1 MIPYLI
7 SWSLLGYQA
16 LVGSRRWSQ
25 STVVALLLFFTL
37 FIGLRYEVGAD
48 WENYLFSLKNVQG
61 ISFGDVLQQEEAG
74 YALFNWLGAN
84 WGGSLFLVDT
94 LCALIFS
101 FGLLSFCRA
110 QPRPWLALTLAFP
123 YLIVVVAMGYSRQGV
138 AIGLECL
145 ALLALE
151 RDRLLWFLGWV
162 ALAAT
167 FHKTALILMVLPV
180 SCLNSNLRFSQLIRL
195 ALLVVAGYGLF
206 NTLLSPSIDSFQ
218 SGYIDDKLA
227 SEGALVR
234 VLLSV
239 LPALVF
245 LLFRRRFQLPTQSLR
260 IWIFLSFGAAAAA
273 GGLFTVASSTVIDR
287 LALYLIPLQIF
298 VGSRLPDTKLLGLA
312 PSFWNQLLVLFSLA
326 VLLVWLF
333 FAAHAQYWL
342 PYRNVLLPF

>member
-7 SWSLLGYQA
+7 SWSLLGFQA

-37 FIGLRYEVGAD
+37 FIGLRYDVGGD
-48 WENYLFSLKNVQG
+48 WENYLSFIESVQG
-61 ISFGDVLQQEEAG
+61 FSFSEMLMQDEAG
-74 YALFNWLGAN
+74 YAIFNWFGAN
-84 WGGSLFLVDT
+84 WFGGLFLVDT

-101 FGLLSFCRA
+101 WGLLRFCRA
-110 QPRPWLALTLAFP
+110 QPLPWLALTLAFP
-123 YLIVVVAMGYSRQGV
+123 YLILVVAMGYSRQGV

-151 RDRLLWFLGWV
+151 RDRLLWFLGLV
-162 ALAAT
+162 AVAAT
-167 FHKTALILMVLPV
+167 FHKTALVLMVLPV
-180 SCLNSNLRFSQLIRL
+180 SSLSPNLRFSQLIRL

-206 NTLLSPSIDSFQ
+206 NTLLSSSIDKFQ
-218 SGYIDDKLA
+218 SGYLDQQLE

-234 VLLSV
+234 VLLSL

-245 LLFRRRFQLPTQSLR
+245 LLFRHRFQLPPQLLR
-260 IWIFLSFGAAAAA
+260 IWTLLSFGAIVAAL
-273 GGLFTVASSTVIDR
+273 GLFTVASSTVIDR

-298 VGSRLPDTKLLGLA
+298 VGSRLPDTRLFGLP
-312 PSFWNQLLVLFSLA
+312 PSLWNQVLISLSLA

-333 FAAHAQYWL
+333 FAVNAQFWL
-342 PYRNVLLPF
+342 PYRNILLPF